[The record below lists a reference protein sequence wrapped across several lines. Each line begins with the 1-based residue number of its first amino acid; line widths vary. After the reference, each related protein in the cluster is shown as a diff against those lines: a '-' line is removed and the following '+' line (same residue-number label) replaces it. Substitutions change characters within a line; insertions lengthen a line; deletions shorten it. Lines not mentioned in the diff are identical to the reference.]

1 MSLRFKLTER
11 VFELA
16 DVMSALD
23 GGLTSIQHVASSFL
37 ALFTGPSSR
46 YETGLK
52 TVRKREGGDTDKT
65 DLCVCVRGPNFFREI
80 RGS

>member
-37 ALFTGPSSR
+37 ALFAGPSSR

-52 TVRKREGGDTDKT
+52 TVRRREGDTDKT
-65 DLCVCVRGPNFFREI
+65 DVYVCVCVCVCVCV
-80 RGS
+80 